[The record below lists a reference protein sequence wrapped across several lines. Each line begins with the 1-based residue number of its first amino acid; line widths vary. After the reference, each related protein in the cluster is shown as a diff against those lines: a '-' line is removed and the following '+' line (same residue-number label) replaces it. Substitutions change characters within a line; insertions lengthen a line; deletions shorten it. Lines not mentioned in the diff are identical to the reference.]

1 MQQYSK
7 TMSIIINFDYV
18 AKENI
23 KELCPQISDHPY
35 RLLIIVGSR
44 SGKKINYLI

>member
-23 KELCPQISDHPY
+23 KELSA
-35 RLLIIVGSR
+35 
-44 SGKKINYLI
+44 NF